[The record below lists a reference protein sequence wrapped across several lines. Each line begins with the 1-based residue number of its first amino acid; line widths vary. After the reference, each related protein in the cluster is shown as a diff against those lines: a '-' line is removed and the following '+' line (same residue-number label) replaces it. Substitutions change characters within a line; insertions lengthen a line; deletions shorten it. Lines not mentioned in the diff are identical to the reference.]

1 MVSKIWNEADVFLYT
16 LGAIALNNVHEV
28 LSISALIVSLVY
40 GVLKLKKDF
49 FNNK

>member
-1 MVSKIWNEADVFLYT
+1 MVSKFWGDTDVFFYT
-16 LGAIALNNVHEV
+16 IGAIALNNVHEV

>member
-1 MVSKIWNEADVFLYT
+1 MVSKLWHNTDVFFYT
-16 LGAIALNNVHEV
+16 IGAIALNNVHEF

-49 FNNK
+49 FK